1 MHTHTIYVL
10 YIYMYIYI
18 YTYVYAH
25 GDILLNEVDTVAKRE
40 FLLSKWGQTLEFAFY
55 QPLFIKLTVR

>member
-1 MHTHTIYVL
+1 
-10 YIYMYIYI
+10 MYIYI